1 MEKISA
7 ASAMEWSIELD
18 KGLRSK
24 KPGQAVKAIQLT
36 GQRLQQW
43 DQEPEPTTAAYKIFG
58 LVPGE
63 ERLFLNSI
71 LLKLA
76 DAFSSGDKEI
86 KVSVVRVF
94 LTLFKKR
101 RKIQRYRGVLLK
113 ANICN
118 PLELLKKVKTVFD
131 SGDLELRVLALVLFG
146 CWADFAKDNAH
157 IRYVILSSCVSS
169 DVLEVRIYSDSLFLQ
184 VKASLFA
191 ASCFCEFADDFA
203 HVVLEMLPH
212 ILTSSELSPSLRVAG
227 ARIFAKLRYFSP
239 ISNNAY
245 KMGLKLLLNSSD
257 EDLSVSFLLSLS
269 KLAYKSSTI
278 LTDQIEV
285 LLSFLSQEK
294 SFQLQSTALR
304 CLQVLLS
311 QACPLPVGLQAI
323 RPLLRIVHETELPI
337 SMQCKALK
345 ILHKMLM
352 YQEIQLPHEDVML
365 EISKVSIIFENSTQ
379 AHLTPKRV
387 LAIYVLADVL
397 IKFSG
402 QTGME
407 VDGSSSFP
415 SLTWIISTICDQI
428 ILLVK
433 QVMVSNNQT
442 WSGALQEMR
451 HLLNLL
457 LFASGERLDLGVILL
472 DKIKLVMEHLVNHL
486 HEEAIDSTLTA
497 PLVQEIDDHG
507 VKSFNTMLNIALK
520 VHNFSVT
527 CVQNLIGL
535 GANTAEVLTK
545 IQLLVDSVHKCSL
558 FDSYVHALYSVLVH
572 SGVFWNCVVNKTGGS
587 SDRQLEDST
596 YDFLIKQEI
605 FTLECAMKMLNEGTF
620 WKLYRT
626 GIFAAGQ
633 GAWVT
638 AAFVFELIT
647 CKVQSDSSSR
657 WLKSL
662 AQYTQC
668 EMKIRLFLL
677 PKLRSSLAE
686 WLQTNDISVP
696 VFRSISCG
704 NDQGVS
710 GQIHFA
716 TYSEVLFRAQSSA
729 RSSWETLD
737 CLVAFGNSFYFQRW
751 LLALRTKVLETVN
764 DILKM
769 LGSGDSGHAE
779 GSLAVDLLSSSQ
791 QIAECSVRVVR
802 LANEL
807 DLLCISFVDIDIKS
821 SKTISAL
828 ALSCSLL
835 AFTAG
840 ISVSTANLHANGS
853 SNLSANRALIEDLA
867 SRLWLIDPE
876 SCSDLFQLLDVNC
889 VIDCAH
895 VQQPRNQK
903 LKRGDVRDL
912 LGICDYVVS
921 GIAGLQAELKR
932 GDNLDVMHKVT
943 GECFQFLS
951 NAIAKWVNTPFQLPK
966 YFFKT
971 RPCLVAELFAFSADA
986 NNQEES
992 LVVQPGSHL
1001 SLNLCIQLK
1010 NVPDLPHAR
1019 ITKLYCILYSS
1030 TCFTEESKPSS
1041 RDQVQL
1047 DFRDWQIDDMVQAN
1061 QKLYRHVRDHVNSK
1075 TDRQCKRPSDGD
1087 DISVESF
1094 VEFEMNNKGQGFS
1107 SCLVDVSGFPE
1118 GDCYRMKWHSGCVDS
1133 RGCYWSF
1140 LPQNSGPVF
1149 AVENLNILS
1158 SV

>member
-169 DVLEVRIYSDSLFLQ
+169 DVLE

-507 VKSFNTMLNIALK
+507 VKSFNTI
-520 VHNFSVT
+520 HNFSVT

-572 SGVFWNCVVNKTGGS
+572 SGVFWNCVVNKT
-587 SDRQLEDST
+587 D
-596 YDFLIKQEI
+596 DFLIKQEI

-769 LGSGDSGHAE
+769 LGS
-779 GSLAVDLLSSSQ
+779 VTVTSSQ